1 LITRSESETEALARE
16 LAAQLGPDDVV
27 YLIGD
32 LGAGKTTF
40 ARGLAAGLGAVAR
53 EVASPTFAIL
63 HEYAGPAGAIVLRHL
78 DLYRLADRPGEL
90 AILGLPDAV
99 AGAPLAVE
107 WPGDAIQ
114 KVLPPTVRVSIA
126 PEKED
131 ARRISIHR
139 ASPESA
145 TSPGGV

>member
-1 LITRSESETEALARE
+1 MITRSETETEAVARE
-16 LAAQLGPDDVV
+16 LAAELGPDDVV
-27 YLIGD
+27 YLVGD

-63 HEYAGPAGAIVLRHL
+63 HEYAGPAGGVVLRHL
-78 DLYRLADRPGEL
+78 DLYRLADRAAEL
-90 AILGLPDAV
+90 SILGLPDAV
-99 AGAPLAVE
+99 AGAPVAVE
-107 WPGDAIQ
+107 WPGEAIRE
-114 KVLPPTVRVSIA
+114 VLPPTVRVSIA
-126 PEKED
+126 AEEDD

-145 TSPGGV
+145 KSSGGL

>member
-1 LITRSESETEALARE
+1 VITRSENETEALARK
-16 LAAQLGPDDVV
+16 LAAELGPGDVV

-63 HEYAGPAGAIVLRHL
+63 HEYAGPAGAVVLRHL
-78 DLYRLADRPGEL
+78 DLYRLADRAAEL

-99 AGAPLAVE
+99 AGAPVAVE
-107 WPGDAIQ
+107 WPGEAIAA
-114 KVLPPTVRVSIA
+114 VLPPTVRVSID

-139 ASPESA
+139 ASAESA
-145 TSPGGV
+145 KSSGRV